1 MPVTEF
7 VTLKFKQP
15 FTIDHPPIRQGF
27 QTLFIQ
33 QSEWSGYPL
42 TLYINTKNEH
52 IVYLVS
58 GWEDVEAHNTWIASE
73 ANQDLL
79 TYFEPFVTIDDF
91 AHVAIDF
98 AQFPTEVETLTCRKY
113 SLVGDDQV
121 QLGTEGGHVK
131 NQGEIWAGVG
141 RGEEKPTD
149 IYRFAAFEAFQ
160 SNLDDSDLI
169 SMEHIHFNR
178 AEV

>member
-15 FTIDHPPIRQGF
+15 FNIDHPPIRQGF

-42 TLYINTKNEH
+42 TLYINTTNER

-58 GWEDVEAHNTWIASE
+58 GWEDVEAHNKWIASQ

-91 AHVAIDF
+91 THVAIDF
-98 AQFPTEVETLTCRKY
+98 AQFPTEAEMLTCRTC
-113 SLVGDDQV
+113 SSVGDDRLV
-121 QLGTEGGHVK
+121 KEGDHVK
-131 NQGEIWAGVG
+131 DQGEIWAGEG
-141 RGEEKPTD
+141 RSEEKPTD

-169 SMEHIHFNR
+169 SMKRIHFNR
-178 AEV
+178 AGV